1 MILAA
6 TLSACE
12 PGEPRPRQI
21 AGADPMRGLATLRG
35 AGCAACHDIPGVAWP
50 KGTTG
55 GPLEG
60 FAARP
65 MVAGRFPNRPDVL
78 VRWLRDAPSLSPGTA
93 MPASDLSE
101 AQARDIAAYLYTL
114 DD

>member
-21 AGADPMRGLATLRG
+21 AGADPLRGLATLRG

-78 VRWLRDAPSLSPGTA
+78 VRWLRDAPSLSPDTA